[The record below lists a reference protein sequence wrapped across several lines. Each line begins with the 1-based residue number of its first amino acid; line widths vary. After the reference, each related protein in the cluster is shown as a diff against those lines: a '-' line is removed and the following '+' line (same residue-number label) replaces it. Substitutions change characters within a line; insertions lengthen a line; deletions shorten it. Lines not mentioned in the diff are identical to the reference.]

1 VISIARKKISVTKE
15 SDTGRNTRFKDNYNG
30 KSMTTKQFVN
40 QIKSGNYENYHIRK
54 INGVET
60 PVSNPDK
67 TKDNN
72 LD

>member
-1 VISIARKKISVTKE
+1 MGRKKISVTNE
-15 SDTGRNTRFKDNYNG
+15 SKTGRNLGFHDNYNN
-30 KSMTTKQFVN
+30 KDMTRPKLVQK
-40 QIKSGNYENYHIRK
+40 IEKGEYPNYHIRK
-54 INGVET
+54 INGVKT